1 MRMRSVKLYMAAFL
15 VLLSFAVP
23 GFSLRAAADGE
34 KDGPQLYARSAV
46 LMDADSGRVL
56 FGKEEGVARPMA
68 STTKIMTCILAL
80 EEGEMEQA
88 CTVSAGAAAQPQ
100 VRLGV
105 REGERYRLADLL
117 YSLMLESHNDSAVVI
132 AEAVGGS
139 VEEFAAMMN
148 RKAEEIGCRDT
159 CFLTPNGLDASD
171 NGAVHSTTAR
181 DLALI
186 LRYCITESP
195 CREDFLAITRT
206 KDRSIADLDGT
217 RSFFLVNHNVFLTMM
232 EGALTGKTGFT
243 ADAGYCY
250 VGALEDGGRTFIVA
264 LLACGWPDNRN
275 YKWED
280 TKELMRYGMEHY
292 HQKEVTLRIPLPD
305 LPVKGGAPA
314 SGRLGE
320 EASVRLEAVKSRV
333 TLLLG
338 EGEELV
344 PEAELAKN
352 AAAPVRQGEKM
363 GQVVWTLDG
372 QVMARQEV
380 TAARDVEERTPGWCL
395 CRIAE
400 RFFVYSAGSG

>member
-23 GFSLRAAADGE
+23 GFSLRAAGDGE

-148 RKAEEIGCRDT
+148 RKAEEIGCRAT

-206 KDRSIADLDGT
+206 KDRSIADLDE
-217 RSFFLVNHNVFLTMM
+217 RAVF
-232 EGALTGKTGFT
+232 
-243 ADAGYCY
+243 
-250 VGALEDGGRTFIVA
+250 
-264 LLACGWPDNRN
+264 
-275 YKWED
+275 
-280 TKELMRYGMEHY
+280 
-292 HQKEVTLRIPLPD
+292 PL
-305 LPVKGGAPA
+305 
-314 SGRLGE
+314 
-320 EASVRLEAVKSRV
+320 
-333 TLLLG
+333 
-338 EGEELV
+338 
-344 PEAELAKN
+344 
-352 AAAPVRQGEKM
+352 
-363 GQVVWTLDG
+363 
-372 QVMARQEV
+372 
-380 TAARDVEERTPGWCL
+380 
-395 CRIAE
+395 
-400 RFFVYSAGSG
+400 